1 METAG
6 PDSYIGRATCVM
18 AGGCETVLYVLALYF
33 SVTGVSRMRHAF
45 AGWMIGYFAGVI
57 LSLIIVNFM

>member
-18 AGGCETVLYVLALYF
+18 AGGCETVLYVL
-33 SVTGVSRMRHAF
+33 TGVSRMRHAF
-45 AGWMIGYFAGVI
+45 AGGMIGYFAGVI